1 MTEYISHSPAETAA
15 LGEAIGKRLPPGS
28 VLALEG
34 GLGMGK
40 TCLVGG
46 IARGL
51 GYTGEVSSPTFA
63 LVNEYVGGRF
73 PLYHFDMY
81 RVSGWDD
88 LYSTGFF
95 EYLESGGALAV
106 EWSENIAAALPE
118 HAAVISIAP
127 LADGGRKITITGGIT
142 PDAVGS

>member
-1 MTEYISHSPAETAA
+1 MTEFISGSSAETVKIGETIGSR
-15 LGEAIGKRLPPGS
+15 LGPCVI
-28 VLALEG
+28 ALEG

-46 IARGL
+46 IAAGL

-63 LVNEYVGGRF
+63 LVNEYIGGRL

-81 RVSGWDD
+81 RVGGWDD

-95 EYLESGGALAV
+95 DYLEMGGILAV

-118 HAAVISIAP
+118 DTLHIKISRIDDDKRNI
-127 LADGGRKITITGGIT
+127 LLDFEL
-142 PDAVGS
+142 